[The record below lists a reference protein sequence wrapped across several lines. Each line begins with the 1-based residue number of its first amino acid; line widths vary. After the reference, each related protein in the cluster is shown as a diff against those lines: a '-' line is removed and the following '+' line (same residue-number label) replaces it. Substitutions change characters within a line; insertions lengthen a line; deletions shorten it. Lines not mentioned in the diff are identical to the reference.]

1 VIALTRIRLA
11 KTLRAVGASGLLGV
25 VLLALTPTGCYV
37 SRAAFEEARI
47 LARRQPIDQLVR
59 DSGTPVRERDKLALV
74 QAARQFAR
82 DSLGLTPGESFTRY
96 TRMNRDTL
104 VLVLSA
110 AYRDRLERRTWWF
123 PVVGRFP
130 YKGFFDFDA
139 AHRTASDMRREG
151 FDVVLGASSAF
162 STLGWFN
169 DPLLSTTLR
178 LDSVQL
184 VNTVL
189 HEITHTTLFVKND
202 VVFNESFASYVG
214 GRGAIAFFRA
224 RGDSAL
230 LRRAERAWED
240 AKTLGAFW
248 ERLHARLDSA
258 FTANRGADS
267 VARERR
273 LGARQQIFADA
284 RRELV
289 EQVAPQL
296 AYGTRAWAEQLPL
309 DNAVVMARR
318 VYSTGLHRFD
328 ELGVV
333 ESVRQYRNR

>member
-1 VIALTRIRLA
+1 MVGV
-11 KTLRAVGASGLLGV
+11 VGALLLGV
-25 VLLALTPTGCYV
+25 TPTGCYV

-47 LARRQPIDQLVR
+47 LARRQPIDRLVR
-59 DSGTPVRERDKLALV
+59 DSATPAVERDKLALV
-74 QAARQFAR
+74 QAARTFAR
-82 DSLGLTPGESFTRY
+82 DSLALDPGESFTRY
-96 TRMNRDTL
+96 TRMDRDTL

-139 AHRTASDMRREG
+139 AHRTADDMRRDG
-151 FDVVLGASSAF
+151 YDVVLGASSAF

-214 GRGAIAFFRA
+214 GRGAIDFFRA
-224 RGDSAL
+224 LGDSAL
-230 LRRAERAWED
+230 VRRAERAWVD
-240 AKTLGAFW
+240 TKTLGAFW

-258 FTANRGADS
+258 FTADS
-267 VARERR
+267 ARDDAARARR
-273 LGARQQIFADA
+273 LAARAQIFADA

-289 EQVAPQL
+289 DVVAPAL
-296 AYGTRAWAEQLPL
+296 AFGTREWAERVPL
-309 DNAVVMARR
+309 DNAVVLARR
-318 VYSTGLHRFD
+318 VYSSGLAGF
-328 ELGVV
+328 EGS
-333 ESVRQYRNR
+333 SVRETVQRYSRSVQGSR